1 MTDTRTPEALTAE
14 AERTLRRD
22 IERGG
27 PVTPGDAILL
37 LNTLD
42 AERAAHPV
50 PDSGLREA
58 AARALTVI
66 NEMIERQT
74 LTGATFVRDVL
85 DTALAD
91 STPEPGLTEAWAE
104 AEAALPQPLG
114 FDWGLGVFHV
124 SSGDGYFEP
133 VEDGYRASA
142 TLGYSI
148 PQYAKTIKGPT
159 EPTPAAALLA
169 LASRLREGAG
179 PAKASVPKV
188 TE

>member
-1 MTDTRTPEALTAE
+1 MSN
-14 AERTLRRD
+14 
-22 IERGG
+22 
-27 PVTPGDAILL
+27 GDAM
-37 LNTLD
+37 TKQ
-42 AERAAHPV
+42 
-50 PDSGLREA
+50 PDPLRDLREQANFDIQTYELREA

>member
-1 MTDTRTPEALTAE
+1 MPTDCTCNFTCPMH
-14 AERTLRRD
+14 
-22 IERGG
+22 
-27 PVTPGDAILL
+27 
-37 LNTLD
+37 
-42 AERAAHPV
+42 AAHPV